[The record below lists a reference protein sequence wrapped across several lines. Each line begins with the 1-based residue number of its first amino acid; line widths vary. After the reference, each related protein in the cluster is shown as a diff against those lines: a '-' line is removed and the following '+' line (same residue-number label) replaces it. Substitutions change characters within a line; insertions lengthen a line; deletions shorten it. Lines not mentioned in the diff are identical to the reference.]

1 MRYIIFKT
9 PSCFENRA
17 KEMMKKFPYSPR
29 KCTSV
34 SSLSGC
40 IHRYLSKAIISLP
53 TQAEFV
59 DVFEKTLIGG
69 FTCLTHASHFI
80 QTFYFRPTWT
90 EAEEIEIDL

>member
-9 PSCFENRA
+9 PSYFENRA
-17 KEMMKKFPYSPR
+17 KEMMKKFPYNPR

-59 DVFEKTLIGG
+59 DVFEKTRWFHLLNIR
-69 FTCLTHASHFI
+69 LA
-80 QTFYFRPTWT
+80 FYSNILFPSSVDGSRRN
-90 EAEEIEIDL
+90 